1 MHVSQKHAINNFT
14 ISNRRLGAEPK
25 NFDQT
30 ELQTSNF
37 LTKIEL
43 HISSVKT
50 RQKSGRTELLTIS
63 NFKVC
68 TNTEQNQVR
77 VNTTLILRI
86 R

>member
-43 HISSVKT
+43 RNKGQTPLKKT
-50 RQKSGRTELLTIS
+50 EHKFGQNSAKIRKNRTS
-63 NFKVC
+63 NHFK
-68 TNTEQNQVR
+68 
-77 VNTTLILRI
+77 L
-86 R
+86 